1 MPGEAISGDA
11 GRGRNRWREMLAVYA
26 DRRILLIAFM
36 GFSSGL
42 PLLLTL
48 STLSYWLAKLG
59 VSKTS
64 IGLFALV
71 GTPYSFKFLWAPFL
85 DQIRP
90 PFLGRRRGWALIIQL
105 ALALAI
111 LAMGMTDPAFD
122 PWWTALAV
130 LVVAF
135 LSASQDIV
143 IDAYRIE
150 ILPEALQGAG
160 AAATQVGYRFGLL
173 AAGAGAVALADFVA
187 WHWVFASLALLMAVG
202 MATMLLAPE
211 PAMPAA
217 IQRQS
222 LARRLEMGVIE
233 PFLDFLG
240 RRGWLVILLFVL
252 LYKFGEAVSGTMAT
266 PFYVELGFT
275 GVEIAE
281 ITKIFG
287 IVASLAGTLAGG
299 LMVARVGIMR
309 ALFLGGVLQAAGILL
324 FAVLA
329 YQGHDRL
336 WLAIVVGS
344 DNFVSGLGSAAF
356 VAYLSALC
364 NVAFTGT
371 QYALL
376 TSFMAWG
383 RTLLSSG
390 SGWLAVRL
398 GWPVF
403 FIASTGLAV
412 PGLLLLL
419 WLSRLYPTPRAG
431 MEAKLA

>member
-1 MPGEAISGDA
+1 MSDRMNPGEVRHSM
-11 GRGRNRWREMLAVYA
+11 NRWRQAMAVYT

>member
-1 MPGEAISGDA
+1 MFAI
-11 GRGRNRWREMLAVYA
+11 YT

-48 STLSYWLAKLG
+48 STLSYWLARLG

-85 DQIRP
+85 DQIKP
-90 PFLGRRRGWALIIQL
+90 PILGRRRGWALIIQL
-105 ALALAI
+105 ALGLAI
-111 LAMGMTDPAFD
+111 LAMGLTDPAVD

-173 AAGAGAVALADFVA
+173 TAGAGAVALADFVA
-187 WHWVFASLALLMAVG
+187 WRWVFAGLALLMAVG
-202 MATMLLAPE
+202 MVTMLLAPE
-211 PAMPAA
+211 PTGPAPV
-217 IQRQS
+217 QRQS

-233 PFLDFLG
+233 PFVDFLG

-281 ITKIFG
+281 ITKVFG

-299 LMVARVGIMR
+299 LLVARVGIMR

-329 YQGHDRL
+329 YQGHDRM

-364 NVAFTGT
+364 NIAFTGT

-390 SGWLAVRL
+390 SGWLAQLL

-403 FIASTGLAV
+403 FIASTGLAI

-419 WLSRLYPTPRAG
+419 WLSRLYPTPHAG
-431 MEAKLA
+431 VAAKLA

>member
-1 MPGEAISGDA
+1 MNPGEVRHSM
-11 GRGRNRWREMLAVYA
+11 NRWRQAMAVYT

-111 LAMGMTDPAFD
+111 LAMGMTDPALD

-187 WHWVFASLALLMAVG
+187 WHWVFAGLALLMAVG

>member
-1 MPGEAISGDA
+1 MKQAS
-11 GRGRNRWREMLAVYA
+11 RWWDTLAVYA

-48 STLSYWLAKLG
+48 STLSYWLAKFG

-71 GTPYSFKFLWAPFL
+71 GTPYSFKFLWAPLL

-90 PFLGRRRGWALIIQL
+90 PILGRRRGWALLIQL

-111 LAMGMTDPAFD
+111 LAMGMLDPAAD

-187 WHWVFASLALLMAVG
+187 WHWVFASLALLMGIG
-202 MATMLLAPE
+202 MVTMLLAPE
-211 PAMPAA
+211 PEAPAA
-217 IQRQS
+217 LQRQS
-222 LARRLEMGVIE
+222 LLERLEMGVIE
-233 PFLDFLG
+233 PFADFLS

-281 ITKIFG
+281 ITKVFG
-287 IVASLAGTLAGG
+287 IAASLAGTLAGG
-299 LMVARVGIMR
+299 LMVARIGIMR
-309 ALFLGGVLQAAGILL
+309 SLLLGGVLQAAGILL

-336 WLAIVVGS
+336 WLAIVVGG
-344 DNFVSGLGSAAF
+344 DNFVGGLGSAAF

-390 SGWLAVRL
+390 SGWLAQQV

-403 FIASTGLAV
+403 FFASAGLAI

-431 MEAKLA
+431 AEARLA